1 MQAIFIQY
9 NPMIFGKIKPTKEKR
24 QKKTKKKTKT
34 GKRERNLHLAP
45 SEVHYFVN

>member
-24 QKKTKKKTKT
+24 QKKTKKKQKLEKEKETCI
-34 GKRERNLHLAP
+34 
-45 SEVHYFVN
+45 